1 MLVVVDSFF
10 VVVCLHLRCEEH
22 FMFWCKNVAFSENL
36 FPEYSIL
43 DNTGLNES
51 V

>member
-1 MLVVVDSFF
+1 
-10 VVVCLHLRCEEH
+10 
-22 FMFWCKNVAFSENL
+22 MFLCKNMAFSENL